1 MWDGTVVSAVQLQL
15 AVEEAKSQVLQMEQV
30 LSNLQKERDEAQR
43 AANLLQN
50 SVDQL
55 TQVKTL

>member
-1 MWDGTVVSAVQLQL
+1 MQLQL
-15 AVEEAKSQVLQMEQV
+15 AVEEARSQALQMEQV

-55 TQVKTL
+55 SQVKTTVTVISIN

>member
-1 MWDGTVVSAVQLQL
+1 MSPVQLQL
-15 AVEEAKSQVLQMEQV
+15 AVEEAKSQALQMEQV

-55 TQVKTL
+55 TQVKTITVVSIN

>member
-1 MWDGTVVSAVQLQL
+1 MQLQL